1 MQVARLLRNLVLA
14 LGACALL
21 IGSLG
26 LTACGSKEE
35 TETKSGEYYEG
46 PMAPKSERVGAPGQQ
61 AGGQ

>member
-1 MQVARLLRNLVLA
+1 MRTARLLRKLGLVL
-14 LGACALL
+14 GTCALL

-46 PMAPKSERVGAPGQQ
+46 PMTPKSERQGVPGQQ
-61 AGGQ
+61 TGGQ